1 MGQLF
6 EGFDLCAPSTSVS
19 LTINGPAP
27 AVLAMFLNTAVDQ
40 QLAQFRAANAGAEP
54 TAAQA
59 AEIKA
64 ATLSSVRGTVQV
76 ITLTAPLR
84 SPLARPPTRPPP

>member
-6 EGFDLCAPSTSVS
+6 DGFDLCAPSTSVS

-40 QLAQFRAANAGAEP
+40 QLAQFRAANDGAEP
-54 TAAQA
+54 TAEQA

-64 ATLSSVRGTVQV
+64 ATLASVRGTVQV
-76 ITLTAPLR
+76 RRLAR
-84 SPLARPPTRPPP
+84 PLARSLARSP